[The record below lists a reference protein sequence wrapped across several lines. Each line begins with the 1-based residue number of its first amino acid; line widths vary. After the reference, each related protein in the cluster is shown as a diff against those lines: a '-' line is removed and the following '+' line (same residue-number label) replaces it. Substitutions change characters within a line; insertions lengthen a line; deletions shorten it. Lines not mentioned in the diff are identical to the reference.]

1 MASSLVKLDVHIM
14 FHVKSTGLN
23 LRVDDLPRIFAYIG
37 GIINGL
43 GGIQMIVGGM
53 PDHIHILT
61 SLPPTKALSDFVR
74 TIKADS
80 SKWIKSIDASYSKFA
95 WQDGYGAFSVSASIL
110 DKTENYIRNQAE
122 HHKRRSFNDEYRALL
137 EKYGVQYDERYAF
150 SD

>member
-1 MASSLVKLDVHIM
+1 MASSLVKLGVHIM

-80 SKWIKSIDASYSKFA
+80 SKWIKSLDASYSKFA

>member
-80 SKWIKSIDASYSKFA
+80 SKWIKSLDASYSKFA